1 MDAVLRFGIGHFRE
15 PGYFSGSCIFMDNP
29 LFGGF
34 GDDGFGRVQI
44 YGIVFVSR
52 TGQN

>member
-34 GDDGFGRVQI
+34 SDDRFGRVQI
-44 YGIVFVSR
+44 HRIIFAGGS
-52 TGQN
+52 GQN